1 MHQRV
6 SWLRRAFN
14 DWPVKMLQPII
25 VNLLTA
31 FLLFSLAIMFKPLL
45 SELIHGPV
53 IDEYPIIC
61 AAEPYPGLAKDE
73 LRTDFFII
81 NREGKAFTRT
91 DLEVIL
97 KNFTRDKDTSPSP
110 DIILTVRGAEPF
122 EVIEDAN
129 FNRDKG
135 HITFNSDETN
145 RTIHIGIERIAPRA
159 IIKYTVVVRGLPYIS
174 KELSR
179 MAKSSIHFDHNR
191 YLDGCYKK

>member
-1 MHQRV
+1 
-6 SWLRRAFN
+6 
-14 DWPVKMLQPII
+14 
-25 VNLLTA
+25 
-31 FLLFSLAIMFKPLL
+31 MFKPLL

-53 IDEYPIIC
+53 IDKYPIIC

-81 NREGKAFTRT
+81 NRKGKAFTRT

-97 KNFTRDKDTSPSP
+97 KNFTHYEDTSPSP

-122 EVIEDAN
+122 EVLEDGN

-145 RTIHIGIERIAPRA
+145 RTIHIRIERIEPRA
-159 IIKYTVVVRGLPYIS
+159 IIKYTIVVRGLPYIS
-174 KELSR
+174 TELSR